1 MKTKSSVKPTLLAMY
16 SPYIQSE
23 AALAKSR
30 IKKEAF
36 KILGKGPQS
45 LAEEKDDEI
54 YEDYGYQVLL
64 KEFLEQEEIEPVG
77 DDENINMT
85 QKFL

>member
-36 KILGKGPQS
+36 KILGKGP
-45 LAEEKDDEI
+45 
-54 YEDYGYQVLL
+54 
-64 KEFLEQEEIEPVG
+64 
-77 DDENINMT
+77 
-85 QKFL
+85 